1 MKALE
6 VRGLCKQYQGFALQ
20 DMTFSLP
27 KGTITGLVGR
37 NGAGKTTTIKCI
49 LDTVHPD
56 SGTCLLDGKP
66 ITKDSMQDIGI
77 VYDEC
82 CFSIQLTPKQLNGV
96 FRDIYSAWSEEYFLG
111 MCERYQ
117 LPEKQKIKTF
127 SRGMKQK
134 LSIAAALAHDPKLL
148 LLDEPTGGLDP
159 VARGEILDDLQ
170 AFIEDGEHT
179 VMLSTHITSDLD
191 RIADRILIV
200 SHGRLRLNED
210 KETLMEQYGILRGTP
225 EQLKTLDTNDI
236 VGLRNGVYSFEALC
250 VDRMAMIQ
258 KYPQLTCDR
267 ADIEQILVLL
277 EGGEQHERFS
287 QV

>member
-6 VRGLCKQYQGFALQ
+6 VRSLCKGYQGFALQ
-20 DMTFSLP
+20 NITFSLP

-56 SGTCLLDGKP
+56 SGDCLINGQP
-66 ITKDSMQDIGI
+66 ITKQRMQDIGI

-82 CFSIQLTPKQLNGV
+82 CFSIQFTPKQLSNI
-96 FRDIYSAWSEEYFLG
+96 FRDIYENWSEDYFLG

-134 LSIAAALAHDPKLL
+134 LSLAAALAHDPKLL

-191 RIADRILIV
+191 RIADRILIL
-200 SHGRLRLNED
+200 SHGVLRLDED

-225 EQLKTLDTNDI
+225 EQLKELNTKDI
-236 VGLRNGVYSFEALC
+236 LGVRNGVYSFEALC
-250 VDRMAMIQ
+250 ADRDAMIK
-258 KYPQLTCDR
+258 KYPHLTCDR

-277 EGGEQHERFS
+277 EGGES
-287 QV
+287 K